1 MQNSHQSQQ
10 VSRRTIAKGAAWA
23 APAVAMT
30 AAIPA
35 YAASQLKA
43 CTPAQTVTGT
53 YANGAFNQST
63 FSNSMSA
70 SFGASGISA
79 TITTQRT
86 TPNFGLVYNN
96 ATYKG
101 FYSASGSREY
111 PLHSAGTQDTNL
123 ALTSTAASKCGQSN
137 SIMLSQESRQNHGQV
152 VTFTFNQ
159 PVSSVQFKII
169 DLDQINSNYADNVV
183 VDTLGRGTVKMALD
197 NSADSARVTIS
208 NSGTSAATANATSP
222 SNYLGSD
229 SDCRHPMTVTIC
241 ANTVAGI
248 SSFTLKY
255 TSSVHNLVLANRGT
269 QINQMITVSP
279 MTITPVTCIPTTC
292 PTPTNK

>member
-1 MQNSHQSQQ
+1 
-10 VSRRTIAKGAAWA
+10 
-23 APAVAMT
+23 
-30 AAIPA
+30 
-35 YAASQLKA
+35 
-43 CTPAQTVTGT
+43 
-53 YANGAFNQST
+53 
-63 FSNSMSA
+63 
-70 SFGASGISA
+70 
-79 TITTQRT
+79 
-86 TPNFGLVYNN
+86 
-96 ATYKG
+96 
-101 FYSASGSREY
+101 
-111 PLHSAGTQDTNL
+111 
-123 ALTSTAASKCGQSN
+123 
-137 SIMLSQESRQNHGQV
+137 MLSQESRQNHGQV

-255 TSSVHNLVLANRGT
+255 TSSVHNLVLANRRT

-279 MTITPVTCIPTTC
+279 MTITPATCIPTIC